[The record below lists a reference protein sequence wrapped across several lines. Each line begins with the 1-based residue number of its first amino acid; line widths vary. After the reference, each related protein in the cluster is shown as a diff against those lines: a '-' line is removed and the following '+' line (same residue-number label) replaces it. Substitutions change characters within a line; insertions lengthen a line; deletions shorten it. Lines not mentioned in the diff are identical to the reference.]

1 MIGEIKKRID
11 VLYNDLFHFGKD
23 QYYSL
28 LEDFKVDIVDIVC
41 KDPKEMTIHDKLM
54 TILTRC
60 CHEFGVEP
68 IDVMSSKR
76 LNIPQT
82 RAAVAYVK
90 IASNNFSNMPEICN
104 LVSKTR
110 QYYYYAL
117 GKFDDMNTNDEVFK
131 KQFKNISYETGN
143 SETD

>member
-54 TILTRC
+54 
-60 CHEFGVEP
+60 
-68 IDVMSSKR
+68 
-76 LNIPQT
+76 
-82 RAAVAYVK
+82 
-90 IASNNFSNMPEICN
+90 
-104 LVSKTR
+104 
-110 QYYYYAL
+110 
-117 GKFDDMNTNDEVFK
+117 
-131 KQFKNISYETGN
+131 
-143 SETD
+143 